1 MSTATQSQVK
11 KWDPMIIHALVTA
24 AIMIGFGYLPAV
36 GALTPYGMRVI
47 GIFFGLIYGW
57 ITCGLVL
64 PNMMAFFA
72 VLLFDVMPLNEFLAA
87 GLGADTTM
95 LLIFAIILITAVNE
109 SGLGRYMAAWLLS
122 RKILEGRPWIFT
134 LGFLL
139 ATFLLTSFAN
149 PYVTIIIFWGILY
162 NVLNI
167 FDIKAG
173 EMYATIMVCGVV
185 LAATLGM
192 SVFPFKGIAMILLK
206 VYQNISGV
214 AVGYAQWII
223 FVFVMGV
230 LSVIGYILIARFI
243 FRVDVSKIKNISSRA
258 IDQSDL
264 EMTPSKK
271 WMLFFLLSFIG
282 IVLLSGFLP
291 ATLGVVV
298 VLKRLGTVGVLVG
311 VLMVMLMIKVD
322 DKPLLDFNGV
332 AKRGMLWDMIT
343 CCIVVLPIAAILTT
357 EATGLQP
364 FLVALLNPVFAGMSP
379 MLFMFSIALLGIL
392 LTNFLQN
399 FIVALMFIPIMCSFT
414 AAMGVD
420 SAAGAV
426 LLIFGVHLALLTPA
440 ASPFAAMLFAN
451 TEWIKP
457 TDVYKIMS
465 VTLTLLALL
474 CATVGLAFVSFL
486 F

>member
-1 MSTATQSQVK
+1 MSMETVPRAKKFDPLIVHIVITA
-11 KWDPMIIHALVTA
+11 LL
-24 AIMIGFGYLPAV
+24 MIGFGFLPPV

-57 ITCGLVL
+57 ITCGLVW
-64 PNMMAFFA
+64 PNLMAFFI
-72 VLLFDVMPLNEFLAA
+72 VLLFNVMPLNEFLAA

-109 SGLGRYMAAWLLS
+109 SGLGRFMAVWLLS
-122 RKILEGRPWIFT
+122 RKILEGRPWVFT
-134 LGFLL
+134 AGFLL

-173 EMYATIMVCGVV
+173 ELYATIMVCGVV

-230 LSVIGYILIARFI
+230 LSVLGYVMIARFV
-243 FRVDVSKIKNISSRA
+243 FRVDVSKIQGISSQI
-258 IDQSDL
+258 IDQKDL
-264 EMTPSKK
+264 IMTTTKK

-291 ATLGVVV
+291 ASWALVV

-311 VLMVMLMIKVD
+311 VLTVMLWIKVD
-322 DKPLLDFNGV
+322 GQPLLDFNGT
-332 AKRGMLWDMIT
+332 AKRGMLWDMLT
-343 CCIVVLPIAAILTT
+343 CCIVVLPIAGILTT

-364 FLVALLNPVFAGMSP
+364 FLVTLLNPIFAGMP
-379 MLFMFSIALLGIL
+379 PLLFMFSIALLGIV

-399 FIVALMFIPIMCSFT
+399 FIVALMFLPILCSFT
-414 AAMGVD
+414 AAMGIN
-420 SAAGAV
+420 SAPGAV

-451 TEWIKP
+451 TEWIKAK
-457 TDVYKIMS
+457 DVYRIMS

-474 CATVGLAFVSFL
+474 CATVGLAFVTVL